1 MQEILA
7 QSLGRED
14 MLEEATV
21 THSSGLVL
29 CFVFIICNLN
39 DEEDLQ
45 KIGQS
50 FIYLF
55 IYIFLNINLFILI
68 GG

>member
-14 MLEEATV
+14 MLEEAMA

-29 CFVFIICNLN
+29 CFVFIIHNLN

-55 IYIFLNINLFILI
+55 IFIF
-68 GG
+68 